1 MNDCTPPATPGTV
14 RQRPAVYALP
24 HLDPTGDVAY
34 LQLELGRRLAKN
46 PWQEWSA
53 VLLTAVIATI
63 DAHSL
68 GIEGLQ
74 GGAGISVRH
83 LRVV

>member
-1 MNDCTPPATPGTV
+1 MNDCTPPATSGTV
-14 RQRPAVYALP
+14 RQQLSVYEMP
-24 HLDPTGDVAY
+24 HRNPNGDIAH
-34 LQLELGRRLAKN
+34 LQLELGRRLVKC
-46 PWQEWSA
+46 PWQDWSA
-53 VLLTAVIATI
+53 VLLAAVIATI
-63 DAHSL
+63 DAHGL